1 MLKGVDPVLNGELLK
16 HLDQLGHGESLALVD
31 RNFPAYGVGVSVVDL
46 GEVTVQRATKA
57 IMSVFPVDQFAE
69 NPIARM
75 GIDGELTTENSAHRA
90 VLAAIN
96 EVEPEPREWKVIPRQ
111 DFYIEVKR
119 VRLVVRCLDNAPYA
133 CFIFQKGVV

>member
-75 GIDGELTTENSAHRA
+75 GIDGELATENSAHRA

-96 EVEPEPREWKVIPRQ
+96 EVEPEPREWQVIPRQ